1 MNIFKAI
8 NAAVQTVAKFI
19 AFIFAFVFT
28 FVAWLIYKIDEC
40 IMLCLAAM
48 VWSIALTAR
57 VLNYIAVNCLM
68 VVPAKIAEYAFMFA
82 LDIDPAEREK
92 HLAEALKKY
101 AEKVTAERLPP
112 VTDFQRG
119 QEDMRE
125 RIVAAI
131 GMWFERDRKLP
142 ANAATAQTIQEL
154 IRTIPAEAVEEAEKL
169 KAEAKDFYTLQGK
182 SDEEVKND
190 PS

>member
-8 NAAVQTVAKFI
+8 NAVVQTVAKFI
-19 AFIFAFVFT
+19 AFVSAFVFT
-28 FVAWLIYKIDEC
+28 FIAWLIYKIDEFL
-40 IMLCLAAM
+40 MLGLALM
-48 VWSIALTAR
+48 VWAIGLTAT
-57 VLNYIAVNCLM
+57 AVNFVMVHCFM
-68 VVPAKIAEYAFMFA
+68 VVPAKIAEYSFMFA

-92 HLAEALKKY
+92 HLTEALKKY

-131 GMWFERDRKLP
+131 AMWFERDRKLP
-142 ANAATAQTIQEL
+142 AHAATAQTIQEL
-154 IRTIPAEAVEEAEKL
+154 IRTIPAEAIEK
-169 KAEAKDFYTLQGK
+169 KETD
-182 SDEEVKND
+182 ND